1 MPATPSHLH
10 SDSTGGVMKRL
21 ALASLIFTAS
31 LVATQTKPPPVSAP
45 PNTLL
50 VTRTCAVAWVSGPK
64 RAEHFLAN
72 GIRDVWGAS
81 QACNGS
87 FNERELLVAG
97 EYRLFMHLIGAHE
110 EYDVSCLG
118 HLKWDAGWSSSEHFY
133 FDGCVVPRGKHGY
146 WLDLGWGCK
155 EGECAT
161 PALPKVGYYIPAN
174 WDGDNLVLN
183 FGKDYHD
190 SEGVNVSFVK
200 LHSMKSSAR
209 VLSPNELQTRPA
221 CANGSVTVGDREYC
235 RPE

>member
-1 MPATPSHLH
+1 MANRFLSVLLF
-10 SDSTGGVMKRL
+10 S
-21 ALASLIFTAS
+21 S
-31 LVATQTKPPPVSAP
+31 LVAHSVRSPSQTTPLPVPAP

-50 VTRTCAVAWVSGPK
+50 VARTCAVAWVSGPK
-64 RAEHFLAN
+64 RAQRFLAD
-72 GIRDVWGAS
+72 GIHDIWGTS

-118 HLKWDAGWSSSEHFY
+118 HLKWDAGLSSSEHFY

-146 WLDLGWGCK
+146 WLNLGWGCK
-155 EGECAT
+155 EGECAA

-174 WDGDNLVLN
+174 WNGDNIILN

-190 SEGVNVSFVK
+190 SEGVNVSFTK
-200 LHSMKSSAR
+200 LHSMKSAAR
-209 VLSPNELQTRPA
+209 VLDPSDVVPARPA
-221 CANGSVTVGDREYC
+221 CANGSITLGDKQYC